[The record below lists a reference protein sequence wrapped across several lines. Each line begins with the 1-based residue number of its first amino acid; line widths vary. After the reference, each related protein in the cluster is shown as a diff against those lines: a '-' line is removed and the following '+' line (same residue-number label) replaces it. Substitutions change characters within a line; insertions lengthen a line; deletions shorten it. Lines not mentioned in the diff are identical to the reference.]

1 MKLRQLGSLEEEDR
15 RPLPLFERPKF
26 DGPLLQPADHER
38 LGRQLVAVRSLMLD
52 GRWRSLAEIAEATGS
67 PEASVSARL
76 RDLRKPRNGAFSV
89 DRRRRTQ
96 AQYEYRIRVEGP

>member
-1 MKLRQLGSLEEEDR
+1 MKLRQIDRLEIEEK
-15 RPLPLFERPKF
+15 PALPLF
-26 DGPLLQPADHER
+26 DGPSVTALDAAR
-38 LGRQLVAVRSLMLD
+38 LGRQLEAVRSLMLD

-89 DRRRRTQ
+89 DRRRRTAGQ
-96 AQYEYRIRVEGP
+96 WEYRVRVEGP